1 MGHNLD
7 SVPRHNMPTNLQ
19 KYQRLS
25 GKKKPEVLEN
35 SIQPISS
42 VQPCFPLSRLT
53 DTRLSAPDFPR
64 GVWLLGFSHPRA
76 STGPTHL
83 GVLASSTRFPSWNS
97 WDLLLCSAVK
107 PGIRW
112 MSFRE
117 EGGGV
122 PGGFSLFFLL
132 MGGVPGGVT
141 VVTIFGV
148 RGGVR
153 TTCRCRG
160 DGGRERWPDSR
171 GGGGGHKFG

>member
-1 MGHNLD
+1 MICL
-7 SVPRHNMPTNLQ
+7 PTARNTKGSQVKSNCQLQ
-19 KYQRLS
+19 KILS
-25 GKKKPEVLEN
+25 NPFPQN
-35 SIQPISS
+35 TQ
-42 VQPCFPLSRLT
+42 CFPLSRRT

-64 GVWLLGFSHPRA
+64 EAALGFSHPRG
-76 STGPTHL
+76 SRGLTHL

-132 MGGVPGGVT
+132 IGGVPGGVT

-171 GGGGGHKFG
+171 GGGGHKFG